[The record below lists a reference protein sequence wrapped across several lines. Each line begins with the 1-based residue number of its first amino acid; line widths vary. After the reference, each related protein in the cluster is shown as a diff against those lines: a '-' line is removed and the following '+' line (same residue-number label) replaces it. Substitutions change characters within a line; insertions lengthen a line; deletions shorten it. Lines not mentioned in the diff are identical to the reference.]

1 MWLPCVPFKA
11 WALRPVSAG
20 FRSGLCPRH
29 LSALGSRRPS
39 PGLCQSHRLPADGC
53 KDSVLRDAPQAQHQ
67 VLRAGTQP
75 NTAHSFSCSLVG
87 FRSERNWFYGVVD
100 KVLEQYDLSES
111 VLEYTPHGSH
121 VKSVALANRQMLS
134 LLGRLSSVL
143 SCSFER
149 PPPHHCLTCP
159 VSPRDAQRRGVTICL
174 QNVPRAKILAHT
186 RIPAGNRKGNVLF
199 FLSVAGF
206 CLLAFYFRNVY
217 SHSSVR
223 LASSPLTLRYL
234 YSGYCRCAG

>member
-53 KDSVLRDAPQAQHQ
+53 KDSVLCDAPQAQHQ
-67 VLRAGTQP
+67 VLRAGAQP

-111 VLEYTPHGSH
+111 VLEYTPRGSH
-121 VKSVALANRQMLS
+121 VKSVALADRQMLR

-149 PPPHHCLTCP
+149 PPPPSLPNVSCLPTRRSEKRGDNMPTKCP
-159 VSPRDAQRRGVTICL
+159 QGQDPR
-174 QNVPRAKILAHT
+174 PH
-186 RIPAGNRKGNVLF
+186 
-199 FLSVAGF
+199 
-206 CLLAFYFRNVY
+206 
-217 SHSSVR
+217 SH
-223 LASSPLTLRYL
+223 PC
-234 YSGYCRCAG
+234 GKPEG